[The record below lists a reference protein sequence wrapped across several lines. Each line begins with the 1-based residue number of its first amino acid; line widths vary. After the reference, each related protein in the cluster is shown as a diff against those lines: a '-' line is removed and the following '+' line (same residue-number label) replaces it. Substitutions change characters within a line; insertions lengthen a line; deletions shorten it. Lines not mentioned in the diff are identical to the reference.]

1 MKQFEQIDKS
11 ELRPL
16 YQNFDCPWGGK
27 NDIYLVPIKKLH
39 LNADNGRIVTWVSG
53 HQNNPNTKHLEDMT
67 QEEWNETLARFIQE
81 SSSKENNEK
90 TKRSLERDGQLKV
103 GAILTDGTV
112 VAGNRRCSLLMSLLD
127 ETGDYEKYGYFKC
140 AIFDV
145 PNDEEG
151 RKQLKRLET
160 KTQYGEDTPV
170 SYGPI
175 EKLVDIYKNVIED
188 GHPYSSSEYQ
198 NFLNLKKGEMDKF
211 VLRAKILVD
220 FLDYAKKPKN
230 YEVARVEKL
239 DGPINE
245 LAGLRK
251 KVGDREWNRIKS
263 SFYRTLIDGFGQ
275 RTNSSKST
283 KHIRDQIRSYEKDPN
298 TFEKD
303 LAKLDDDLLNAD
315 AQSFGVETTRTPN
328 VTQSRADL
336 FASSAMNIQKNAART
351 KPISYV
357 ETALKSIGDLDRG
370 AISIMK
376 PDEKEKFFKTLDALI
391 KTASKYTKD
400 KIE

>member
-1 MKQFEQIDKS
+1 M
-11 ELRPL
+11 
-16 YQNFDCPWGGK
+16 
-27 NDIYLVPIKKLH
+27 
-39 LNADNGRIVTWVSG
+39 
-53 HQNNPNTKHLEDMT
+53 
-67 QEEWNETLARFIQE
+67 
-81 SSSKENNEK
+81 
-90 TKRSLERDGQLKV
+90 
-103 GAILTDGTV
+103 
-112 VAGNRRCSLLMSLLD
+112 
-127 ETGDYEKYGYFKC
+127 
-140 AIFDV
+140 
-145 PNDEEG
+145 
-151 RKQLKRLET
+151 
-160 KTQYGEDTPV
+160 
-170 SYGPI
+170 
-175 EKLVDIYKNVIED
+175 
-188 GHPYSSSEYQ
+188 
-198 NFLNLKKGEMDKF
+198 
-211 VLRAKILVD
+211 
-220 FLDYAKKPKN
+220 DYAKKPKN

>member
-53 HQNNPNTKHLEDMT
+53 HQSNPNTKHLEDMT

-103 GAILTDGTV
+103 GAILADGTV

-283 KHIRDQIRSYEKDPN
+283 QSIRNQIRSYEKDPG

-315 AQSFGVETTRTPN
+315 AQSFGVETTRTPAA
-328 VTQSRADL
+328 TKSREDL
-336 FASSAMNIQKNAART
+336 FASSAMTIQKNAART

-391 KTASKYTKD
+391 KTANKYTKD